1 MSNIEVL
8 KLLERT
14 LVQVGRVDGT
24 QKVFQQREQHVVK
37 MLDMLL
43 MSGVTL
49 TIEFD
54 ENKGI
59 LNLPYRFAEEPAVLY
74 EAFYDEYTL
83 HLFYGDLLAFC
94 TNRSYYVDMLAQ
106 AEGLKPY
113 GWELKNAL
121 SPLLQ
126 DNERARSVGQIVIR
140 KSDDACAVSTFTPNS
155 NGYSAFLKR
164 VEHIESCQKME
175 FLEEIVHEFCRDQQI
190 TFEFYSNKCKIYS
203 DAVTNTNHSGSY
215 LDMSCP
221 YTRQGVASAVND
233 LAPFLVAL
241 SPEDNKSI
249 AIEQLLNDKLQKTN
263 ERL

>member
-1 MSNIEVL
+1 MSNIEDS
-8 KLLERT
+8 KLLERA

-24 QKVFQQREQHVVK
+24 QKVFQQRDQHIVK

-43 MSGVTL
+43 TSGVAVDL
-49 TIEFD
+49 EFD
-54 ENKGI
+54 EGKGI
-59 LNLPYRFAEEPAVLY
+59 LTLPYRFAEEPKVLH

-83 HLFYGDLLAFC
+83 HSFYGDLLAFC

-113 GWELKNAL
+113 GWELKNTL

-126 DNERARSVGQIVIR
+126 DNERARLVGQIVIQ
-140 KSDDACAVSTFTPNS
+140 KSGACAVSTFTPNS

-175 FLEEIVHEFCRDQQI
+175 FLEEIVHEFCKDQQI

-203 DAVTNTNHSGSY
+203 DAVTNTNRSGSY

-221 YTRQGVASAVND
+221 YTRQGVASAIND
-233 LAPFLVAL
+233 LVPFLVAL